1 MAKKQAEKISKPGLV
16 GNTNAAVENPRNVVM
31 TVRVTQAELDA
42 AKSNAASYG
51 MGLAQF
57 VRYAIKATRASR

>member
-1 MAKKQAEKISKPGLV
+1 MAQKQEGKISKPGLI
-16 GNTNAAVENPRNVVM
+16 GNTNAAVENPRDVVM
-31 TVRVTQAELDA
+31 TVRLTQAELDA

-57 VRYAIKATRASR
+57 VRQAIKATRASR